1 MSVSTL
7 HPQYIDFT
15 PVWQKVRDA
24 STGQRAI
31 KSRPRQEQS
40 KGQEIKTTDAG
51 FVCRYLPVYS
61 PPQPE
66 RYKIVLEL
74 ARYFSM
80 TGHTV
85 DKLIGA
91 AFNTKPELSIP
102 SNMAY
107 LESNIDGKGNNI
119 DQLAKEVCRN
129 STIVGRHFLLV
140 DYPQAPGENVTA
152 EDVKTLGLQP
162 SIKQYIAEAVPNWD
176 DDTGRLTYVVLVE
189 AERTSTD
196 MFEHE
201 TEVSR
206 RIYYLQ
212 RDKNEQG
219 LAFGDFKCKV
229 QVVKNNAEFDE
240 NKGEEI
246 KNASGQTLDYIPGIF
261 IGSEDNTATVDSPP
275 IEGMADT
282 NISHFQTDAAHR
294 ENLRLHGQLTLGVTA
309 NLSVKE
315 WKEANPDG
323 LSIGANSGYFLGDKG
338 GFHTASAPESSAL
351 PAALLDLKADMVSIG
366 ASLIDRGAGAKTA
379 KEAGIEAKEQTS
391 IMQNVVLNAS
401 DGITWCLKVC
411 EQFVSNKRPDDISY
425 SISTDFFDSVIDP
438 QMVMALLAA
447 IDRKVV
453 TREEVR
459 GIMASGMDG
468 LKDPD
473 GATKAEE
480 QGV

>member
-31 KSRPRQEQS
+31 KARP
-40 KGQEIKTTDAG
+40 KNDPVDGQDVSSTSTG

-61 PPQPE
+61 PPQPD

-91 AFNTKPELSIP
+91 AFNTKPDLAMP
-102 SNMAY
+102 SYMSY
-107 LESNIDGKGNNI
+107 LENNIDGKGNNI

-129 STIVGRHFLLV
+129 STIAGRHFLLV
-140 DYPQAPGENVTA
+140 DYPQAPGESVTA
-152 EDVKTLGLQP
+152 EEVKTLGLQP

-176 DDTGRLTYVVLVE
+176 DETGRLTYVVLAE

-201 TEVSR
+201 TQVSR

-212 RDKNEQG
+212 RDKDEEG
-219 LAFGDFKCKV
+219 EEFGDYKCKV
-229 QVVKNNAEFDE
+229 QVVKNNAEFNE
-240 NKGEEI
+240 NAGDEI
-246 KNASGQTLDYIPGIF
+246 KNAAGEVLDYIPGVF
-261 IGSEDNTATVDSPP
+261 IGSEDNTASVDNPP

-294 ENLRLHGQLTLGVTA
+294 ENLRLHGQLTLGITA
-309 NLSVKE
+309 DLSLTE
-315 WKEANPDG
+315 WREANPNG
-323 LSIGANSGYFLGDKG
+323 VAVGANTGYFLGSKG

-401 DGITWCLKVC
+401 DGITWCLQVC
-411 EQFVSNKRPDDISY
+411 EQFISNKRPDDISY
-425 SISTDFFDSVIDP
+425 SISTEFFDSVIDP

-459 GIMASGMDG
+459 DIMSNGIDG
-468 LKDPD
+468 LEDPD

-480 QGV
+480 